1 MITQAM
7 YVWWVALMLLIGVA
21 PEQTDPPLE
30 EADTVAILKASYLF
44 KFATSND
51 WPAEAKTGPFKIGIY
66 KHEGV
71 FRELSA
77 KYATKP
83 IGSQALEVHLIEKPD
98 DRSFYHIVYAP
109 SKDGEA
115 LKKLASAAA
124 NGSTLMVSDGKD
136 NLKKGA
142 AITFVVVDNG
152 TRYMI
157 NTDEAQR
164 RKISIGSTILL
175 WAISN

>member
-1 MITQAM
+1 MVAQAL
-7 YVWWVALMLLIGVA
+7 YVWLAALMLLVGLGK
-21 PEQTDPPLE
+21 EQTDPPLE

-51 WPAEAKTGPFKIGIY
+51 WPNEVKSGPFKIGVY
-66 KHEGV
+66 NHDGV

-83 IGSQALEVHLIEKPD
+83 IGSQALEVHRIDKPTD
-98 DRSFYHIVYAP
+98 TDYYHIVYAP

-115 LKKLASAAA
+115 LKKLAASGA
-124 NGSTLMVSDGKD
+124 GKPTLLVSDGKD

-142 AITFVVVDNG
+142 AISFVVVDNG

-157 NTDEAQR
+157 NTDEAQKR
-164 RKISIGSTILL
+164 QISIGSTILL